1 MAGVVRAFLCNWMF
15 MVGDCYTQRVIMSD
29 LSNAVA
35 PLLDFLHAPFNSL
48 LGQQA

>member
-1 MAGVVRAFLCNWMF
+1 MF
-15 MVGDCYTQRVIMSD
+15 MVGDCYTPNRVMMSDLSNVD

-35 PLLDFLHAPFNSL
+35 PLLDFLTVPLNSL

>member
-1 MAGVVRAFLCNWMF
+1 MF
-15 MVGDCYTQRVIMSD
+15 MVGDCYTQSVRMSD

-35 PLLDFLHAPFNSL
+35 PLLDFLTVPLNSL

>member
-1 MAGVVRAFLCNWMF
+1 MSITMKSIDHGIFQ
-15 MVGDCYTQRVIMSD
+15 GPYTQSVMMSD

-35 PLLDFLHAPFNSL
+35 PRLGFLHAPLNSL

>member
-1 MAGVVRAFLCNWMF
+1 MKSIEHGIFQGPLM
-15 MVGDCYTQRVIMSD
+15 MSD

>member
-1 MAGVVRAFLCNWMF
+1 M
-15 MVGDCYTQRVIMSD
+15 MSD

-35 PLLDFLHAPFNSL
+35 PLLDFLPAPFNSL

>member
-1 MAGVVRAFLCNWMF
+1 MVRAFLCNWMF
-15 MVGDCYTQRVIMSD
+15 MVGDCYTKEVMMSD

-35 PLLDFLHAPFNSL
+35 PRLGFLHAPLDSL

>member
-1 MAGVVRAFLCNWMF
+1 MF
-15 MVGDCYTQRVIMSD
+15 MGVIAILIRVMMSD

-35 PLLDFLHAPFNSL
+35 PLLDFLHAPFNSI